1 MALTVIFAKFIERI
15 FAVLTKRGY
24 ENYEC
29 VAWAICFMVRRVASS
44 DTIKI
49 ALREKINEKNM
60 KFCLFLATFLLMV
73 TEIDMIH
80 GKDTIT

>member
-29 VAWAICFMVRRVASS
+29 IAWAICFMVRNVARS
-44 DTIKI
+44 DNSI
-49 ALREKINEKNM
+49 EKNINDKNM
-60 KFCLFLATFLLMV
+60 KFRLFLATFLLMV